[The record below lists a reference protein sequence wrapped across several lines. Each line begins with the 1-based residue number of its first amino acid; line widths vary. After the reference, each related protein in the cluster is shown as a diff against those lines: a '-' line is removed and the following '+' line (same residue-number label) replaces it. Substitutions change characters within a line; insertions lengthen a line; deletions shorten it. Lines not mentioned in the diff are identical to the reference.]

1 MTWWKWKVSMR
12 CKIPIFENLFNAI
25 FNAIFNFFQVSGKRD
40 LGPVKSQ
47 EKLFPDTWDLSSL
60 RKKIFLRLGNWN
72 FFFSMKTLNMHFFP
86 FFFSMKTLNMH
97 FFPFK
102 FDQNTCKISN
112 YWKTTGLRPAIFRG
126 TPGNFNYQVKFG
138 LLENSWPSAC
148 YFQGNSWKL

>member
-12 CKIPIFENLFNAI
+12 SKLPILEKLLNAI

-60 RKKIFLRLGNWN
+60 RKNFFLRLGNWN

-86 FFFSMKTLNMH
+86 Y
-97 FFPFK
+97 K
-102 FDQNTCKISN
+102 FDQNTCKNSN
-112 YWKTTGLRPAIFRG
+112 YWKTAGLRPAIFRG
-126 TPGNFNYQVKFG
+126 TPGNFNYPVKFG
-138 LLENSWPSAC
+138 LLENTLARINIGTLGFSVFGLST
-148 YFQGNSWKL
+148 

>member
-1 MTWWKWKVSMR
+1 MTWWKWMVSMR
-12 CKIPIFENLFNAI
+12 FKLPILEKLLNAI

-60 RKKIFLRLGNWN
+60 RKNFFLRLGNWN

-86 FFFSMKTLNMH
+86 FFSSMKTLNMH
-97 FFPFK
+97 FFPYK
-102 FDQNTCKISN
+102 FDQNTCKNSN
-112 YWKTTGLRPAIFRG
+112 YWKTAGLRPAIFRG

-138 LLENSWPSAC
+138 LLENSWPPAS